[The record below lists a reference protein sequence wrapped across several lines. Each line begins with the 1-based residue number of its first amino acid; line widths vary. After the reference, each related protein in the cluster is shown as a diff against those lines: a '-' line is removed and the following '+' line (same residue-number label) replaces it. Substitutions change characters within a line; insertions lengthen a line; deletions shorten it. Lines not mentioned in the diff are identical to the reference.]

1 MKRKQL
7 TGKMNMEIYRQG
19 CQFLKQE
26 AEKGRSLRLL
36 FNFTVENIGDEQF
49 ANHLYAIAEQYH
61 IDRKQIIVQLNQMVE
76 MSQSEIYAK
85 TIKQLR
91 QFGFDVYLAGLEL
104 DRVFFH
110 YLYCG
115 INGIKL
121 RQEMISEIDKPEGKV
136 VVKSVVELCRRLNL
150 EVLSVGVENEE
161 QERFLRDLGCTMVS
175 GFHYYYPVSQEV
187 FGELEK

>member
-1 MKRKQL
+1 
-7 TGKMNMEIYRQG
+7 MEIYRQG

-136 VVKSVVELCRRLNL
+136 VVKSVVELCRKLNL